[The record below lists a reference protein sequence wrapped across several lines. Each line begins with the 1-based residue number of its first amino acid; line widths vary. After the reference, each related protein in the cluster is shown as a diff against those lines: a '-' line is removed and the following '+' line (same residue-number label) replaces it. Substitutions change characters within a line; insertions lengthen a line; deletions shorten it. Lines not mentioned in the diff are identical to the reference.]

1 METLQEIGRRLNN
14 ARELGSIVRTMK
26 AMAAVSIR
34 QYEKAVEA
42 LAHYN
47 RTTELGLVVLLQRRT
62 AVGELMARRTGPE
75 TGVIVFGTDQGMVG
89 QFNEQIVTF
98 TAERLEELNLPPEK
112 RPLVTVGVRLS
123 TRLEDAGYPPG
134 HVLDVPGSV
143 GAISPAV
150 QDLVW
155 RIERWRHERGVERM
169 LLFYNRLLSGAAYR
183 SEQVQLW
190 PIDLAQFEHLHDATW
205 PNKVL
210 PTHTMAWE
218 PLFSALLRQHL
229 FVTLFRAFAESLASE
244 NSARLVSM
252 QAAERNIDERV
263 AELQK
268 QYHHQRQNA
277 ITSELLDIISG
288 FEVLEEK

>member
-14 ARELGSIVRTMK
+14 ARDLGSIVRTMK

-42 LAHYN
+42 LTDYN
-47 RTTELGLVVLLQRRT
+47 RATELGLLVMLQRRT
-62 AVGELMARRTGPE
+62 AVGELMDRRTGPQ
-75 TGVIVFGTDQGMVG
+75 TGIIVFGTDQGMVG

-98 TAERLEELNLPPEK
+98 VAGRLAELELPPEN
-112 RPLVTVGVRLS
+112 RPVLTVGVRLS
-123 TRLEDAGYPPG
+123 TRLEDAGYPPD
-134 HVLDVPGSV
+134 HVLDVPSSV
-143 GAISPAV
+143 AAISPAV
-150 QDLVW
+150 QDLIW
-155 RIERWRHERGVERM
+155 RIEAWRNRQGVARV

-183 SEQVQLW
+183 PQQVQLW
-190 PIDLAQFEHLHDATW
+190 PIDLDQFEDLKGASW
-205 PNKVL
+205 PNHVL

-252 QAAERNIDERV
+252 QAAERNIDERL

>member
-1 METLQEIGRRLNN
+1 METLQEIGRRLSN
-14 ARELGSIVRTMK
+14 ARDLGSIVRTMK

-42 LAHYN
+42 LADYN
-47 RTTELGLVVLLQRRT
+47 RTTELGLVVLLQRRA
-62 AVGELMARRTGPE
+62 AVGEVMARRAGPGTGI
-75 TGVIVFGTDQGMVG
+75 IVFGTDQGMVG
-89 QFNEQIVTF
+89 QFNEQIVAF
-98 TAERLEELNLPPEK
+98 TAERLEKLNLPPES
-112 RPLVTVGVRLS
+112 RRLLTVGVRLS
-123 TRLEDAGYPPG
+123 TRLEDAGYAPG
-134 HVLDVPGSV
+134 PVLDVPGSV

-155 RIERWRHERGVERM
+155 RIERWRHEHGVERVI
-169 LLFYNRLLSGAAYR
+169 LFYNRLLSGAAYR
-183 SEQVQLW
+183 PQQVQLW
-190 PIDLAQFEHLHDATW
+190 PIDLAQFEHLQDATW

-252 QAAERNIDERV
+252 QAAERNTDERI